1 MTSSIS
7 CEDQTL
13 VAGNFGEK
21 ASFGNDCNAFLSFHF
36 FLHFSVFPK
45 NIKENEKRDD
55 SKVGCVVAHV
65 NITIQPGRVHK
76 GLGRYPNSIG
86 RWLVPF
92 QLS

>member
-1 MTSSIS
+1 VKTRPWWQVILARKLPSAMTA
-7 CEDQTL
+7 TL
-13 VAGNFGEK
+13 
-21 ASFGNDCNAFLSFHF
+21 F
-36 FLHFSVFPK
+36 FLFISFYIFLFFQK

-76 GLGRYPNSIG
+76 GLGRYPNSMG